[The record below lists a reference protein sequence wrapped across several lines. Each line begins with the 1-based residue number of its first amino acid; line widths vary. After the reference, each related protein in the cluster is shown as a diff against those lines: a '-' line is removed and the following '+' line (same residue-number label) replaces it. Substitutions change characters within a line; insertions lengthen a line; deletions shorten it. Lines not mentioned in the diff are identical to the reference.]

1 MITLYKE
8 VQPADP
14 FVVRLP
20 YPFSDYDRQML
31 TLFYQPLVGAQ
42 AMSLYLT
49 LWADAEQA
57 GDKEFTHYYLMNS
70 LDLPIGKI
78 FEARISLEAIGLL
91 QTWKKEEDN
100 NRSFTYELLGPLDAK
115 TFFDDALLSVFLFNR
130 IGEHAYKRLK
140 DRFLKPEVEME
151 GYEDISRSFLDVFQ
165 PSSRLDQ
172 FKQDQVQYAEAK
184 VTKGIPF
191 QYEFDFSLLFAGLSE
206 QMIPTKA
213 FNARIKE
220 TVKRLAFL
228 YSFTPIDMQKVV
240 LLALDDNFSISEDLL
255 KKAAADYYK
264 LATSKDIPYLKKSF
278 VQTPE
283 IGQPMQKEQLS
294 KEEELLQYLETTP
307 PAQVLKD
314 MQGGK
319 EPLPADV
326 LFAQQLVMNHQM
338 PVGVVNVLL
347 QYVLLR
353 TDMKLT
359 KNYAEKIA
367 SHWIRKNVQTAK
379 EAMTLA
385 RKEHSQYLQWKNDG
399 GKKAAPA
406 KKAVRE
412 EKVPEWFYKKQQSN
426 VQEPVSG
433 QINVEEERKKLLAE
447 LGVLKDEVKK

>member
-8 VQPADP
+8 VQPADAY
-14 FVVRLP
+14 VVRLP

-31 TLFYQPLVGAQ
+31 TLFYQPLVGAE
-42 AMSLYLT
+42 AMSLFLT

-57 GDKEFTHYYLMNS
+57 EDKEFTHYYLMNS

-91 QTWKKEEDN
+91 KTWRKEEGS
-100 NRSFTYELLGPLDAK
+100 NRKFTYELIGPLDAK
-115 TFFDDALLSVFLFNR
+115 SFFEDALLSLFLFNR
-130 IGEHAYKRLK
+130 IGEHAYNRLK
-140 DRFLKPEVEME
+140 DRFLKLQVDTE
-151 GYEDISRSFLDVFQ
+151 GHEDISRSFLDVFQ
-165 PSSRLDQ
+165 PSTKLDQ
-172 FKQDQVQYAEAK
+172 FKVEQGNYAE
-184 VTKGIPF
+184 VSVQKGIPF
-191 QYEFDFSLLFAGLSE
+191 HYEFDFSLLFAGLSE

-213 FNARIKE
+213 FNGS
-220 TVKRLAFL
+220 VKDTIRKLAFL

-240 LLALDDNFSISEDLL
+240 LLALDDGFSITEERL
-255 KKAAADYYK
+255 KKAAVDYYK
-264 LATSKDIPYLKKSF
+264 LTFSKDMPQLKKSF
-278 VQTPE
+278 KTQPE
-283 IGQPMQKEQLS
+283 KPPMQKEQLS
-294 KEEELLQYLETTP
+294 KEDELLHYLETTP

-319 EPLPADV
+319 EPLSADV
-326 LFAQQLVMNHQM
+326 LFAQQLILNHEM

-367 SHWIRKNVQTAK
+367 SHWIRKNVKTAK

-385 RKEHSQYLQWKNDG
+385 RKEHAQYLQWKNEG
-399 GKKAAPA
+399 SKKSSTA

-412 EKVPEWFYKKQQSN
+412 EKVPEWFYKKQQSS
-426 VQEPVSG
+426 VQESSPV
-433 QINVEEERKKLLAE
+433 QNNVDAERKKLLAE
-447 LGVLKDEVKK
+447 LGVMKDEVKR